1 MSFLGL
7 PGESGKY
14 GISGTLMITY
24 SDYES
29 VDRGVP
35 ADYEMLE
42 IKEDGTIENAPLYNP
57 EELVA
62 AVNEYYENK

>member
-42 IKEDGTIENAPLYNP
+42 IKED
-57 EELVA
+57 
-62 AVNEYYENK
+62 